1 MISDIARNNQPVN
14 SKMNYLILM
23 SSNAELYQR
32 GSGKQYS

>member
-1 MISDIARNNQPVN
+1 MISDIARNNQTVN

-32 GSGKQYS
+32 DPGKQYL